1 MGKFAWKAK
10 GSASPQHKLG
20 LPPSISVHGIQLST
34 TVISTVMEK
43 IIWSLFLLFSKQ
55 LCFTGLFNQGRKEA
69 RWRLPYTCA
78 LVRTGCLAWCNVQ
91 GTGRPQPAAGSCF
104 APCVLEEL
112 GWALLATHPT
122 KYGPDPAPTEVKRI
136 FSMTL
141 AEMNL
146 SPWSRSW
153 LTVVHFLSC
162 HSQEREILQ
171 PLFKMMAEL

>member
-1 MGKFAWKAK
+1 MGKFAWRAKA
-10 GSASPQHKLG
+10 SASPQHKLG

-34 TVISTVMEK
+34 TVISIVMEK
-43 IIWSLFLLFSKQ
+43 IIIWSLCLLFSKQ
-55 LCFTGLFNQGRKEA
+55 LCFTGLFHQGRKEE
-69 RWRLPYTCA
+69 RWRLPYVCT
-78 LVRTGCLAWCNVQ
+78 LVRTGCLAWCNLHSA
-91 GTGRPQPAAGSCF
+91 AAGSCF

-112 GWALLATHPT
+112 GWALLATYPT
-122 KYGPDPAPTEVKRI
+122 KYGPDPAPTEVNRI